1 MKKITP
7 PVLEQFLKERQW
19 IINTFESEIFTLKSI
34 YIKTDT
40 DTGIDDLE
48 RALK

>member
-1 MKKITP
+1 MKKNYSSGIRIVPQGKTM
-7 PVLEQFLKERQW
+7 E
-19 IINTFESEIFTLKSI
+19 INTFESEIFTLKSI